1 MNPQHCLQKDG
12 EDEELHV
19 VEVWQNFKY
28 NSSVFSGYLMKN
40 LPEFFFG
47 LIFLLWLMGVGF
59 RQIIN
64 WNTWNVKVMK
74 QLLAP

>member
-1 MNPQHCLQKDG
+1 MQKDG

-40 LPEFFFG
+40 LLEFFFG

-74 QLLAP
+74 KLLAL

>member
-1 MNPQHCLQKDG
+1 MQKDG

-40 LPEFFFG
+40 LLEFFFG

-74 QLLAP
+74 QPLAP

>member
-1 MNPQHCLQKDG
+1 MQKDG

-40 LPEFFFG
+40 LLEFFFG

-74 QLLAP
+74 QPLAS

>member
-1 MNPQHCLQKDG
+1 MQHCLQKDG

-40 LPEFFFG
+40 LLEFFFG

-74 QLLAP
+74 QPLAS

>member
-1 MNPQHCLQKDG
+1 MQHCLQKDG

-40 LPEFFFG
+40 LLEFFFG

-74 QLLAP
+74 QLLAL

>member
-1 MNPQHCLQKDG
+1 MQHCLQKDG

-40 LPEFFFG
+40 LLEFFFG

-74 QLLAP
+74 QPLAP

>member
-1 MNPQHCLQKDG
+1 MNLQHFLQKDG

-40 LPEFFFG
+40 LLEFFFG

-64 WNTWNVKVMK
+64 WNTWNVKVTK
-74 QLLAP
+74 QLLAL